1 MLAPV
6 PLHVNGKSGHLKK
19 LARERFGKSVLA
31 LAVRWVLDQG
41 PSIALWG
48 ARRPDQLHPIGDIDG
63 WHVGGEQ
70 TGHRCDPEALHQGSR
85 VARIHGAPFDPGKL
99 ATA

>member
-19 LARERFGKSVLA
+19 LARERLGKSVLA

-41 PSIALWG
+41 PSIALLG
-48 ARRPDQLHPIGDIDG
+48 ARRPHQLHPIGDIDG

-85 VARIHGAPFDPGKL
+85 VARIPGAPFDPGKL